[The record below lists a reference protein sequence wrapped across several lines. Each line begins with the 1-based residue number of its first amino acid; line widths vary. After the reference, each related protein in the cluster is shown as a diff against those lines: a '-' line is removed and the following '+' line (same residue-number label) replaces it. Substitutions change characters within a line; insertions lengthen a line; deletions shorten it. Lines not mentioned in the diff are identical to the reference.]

1 MSTVKQEAEHILEKY
16 RLLLELWRRERALGR
31 QEFLGFAITTAIL
44 ALVSLSGAWWSAL
57 FGLVIAVVWF
67 VLAARTLA
75 QQNHLYGEMEALSG
89 QRNDEPLFH
98 LHRVDQVEIQVPI
111 LGKAASWAQAAS
123 RYLLL
128 GTPAFFVIAW
138 ILGFIILLVT

>member
-1 MSTVKQEAEHILEKY
+1 MSTVKQEEGHVLERY
-16 RLLLELWRRERALGR
+16 RLLFELWRKERALGR

-67 VLAARTLA
+67 VLTARTLT

-89 QRNDEPLFH
+89 QRNDEPLFQ
-98 LHRVDQVEIQVPI
+98 LHRVDQAEIQLPV
-111 LGKAASWAQAAS
+111 LGKIASWAQVTS

-128 GTPAFFVIAW
+128 GTPMFFVVAW
-138 ILGFIILLVT
+138 VLGFIILVAT